1 MSLSRAVRRMIVPQ
15 SPVRT
20 DRNGWAARAPLEQF
34 PWCVPIDAPETD
46 EERARRFLD
55 GVDPYVALAVT

>member
-1 MSLSRAVRRMIVPQ
+1 MIVPQ